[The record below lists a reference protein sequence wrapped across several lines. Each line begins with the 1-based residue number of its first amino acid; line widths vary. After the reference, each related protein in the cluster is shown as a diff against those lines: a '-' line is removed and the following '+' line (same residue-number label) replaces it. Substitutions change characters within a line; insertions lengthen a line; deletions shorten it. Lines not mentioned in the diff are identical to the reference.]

1 MFTFYQ
7 SFMVSGLNIPK
18 WHLSRIPT
26 CVKQFS
32 ALEGSVIKGKSNEQP
47 PLMKLHLAFSTA
59 TEYWTETNIA
69 DGLTA
74 LATCIEVRFHTDTLE
89 PS

>member
-1 MFTFYQ
+1 M
-7 SFMVSGLNIPK
+7 
-18 WHLSRIPT
+18 
-26 CVKQFS
+26 KQFS
-32 ALEGSVIKGKSNEQP
+32 ALEGSVIKGKSHEQSP
-47 PLMKLHLAFSTA
+47 SMKFHLAFSAA

-74 LATCIEVRFHTDTLE
+74 LATCIEVRFHIYTLE